1 MHHLLLCVIRTVP
14 SHSPRPPSPHITTA
28 VSERPG
34 KQPSPCANRHACN
47 SKSREAARAAG
58 RRPGSLTANRSLP
71 WARYNSHHRHRRR
84 VRSRLPTRLAQGQQN
99 TYPCLSRENVPSPDR
114 HRSVEGSRPPT
125 RLSSQQPIPRLVTT
139 LTTGTPGLG
148 ITR

>member
-14 SHSPRPPSPHITTA
+14 SHSPRPPSPHITSA

-84 VRSRLPTRLAQGQQN
+84 VSSRLPTRLSQGQQN
-99 TYPCLSRENVPSPDR
+99 TYPCLPVEKCYKSREAPSTREQPAADPA
-114 HRSVEGSRPPT
+114 HPRPTDPY
-125 RLSSQQPIPRLVTT
+125 PGLVTT
-139 LTTGTPGLG
+139 LTTGTVDA
-148 ITR
+148 